1 MKFGVQPWSKNKIS
15 VYCHTFETKLPHSCP
30 ISVEKKKKGI
40 NGPRLDPKKK
50 KYSNIDSMLL
60 SKDHPKNDGTLA
72 PIFCQMFHFFVIAST
87 PRMHRVIVLPQEC
100 RPDAVFS

>member
-1 MKFGVQPWSKNKIS
+1 MDHVWTP
-15 VYCHTFETKLPHSCP
+15 
-30 ISVEKKKKGI
+30 
-40 NGPRLDPKKK
+40 K

-60 SKDHPKNDGTLA
+60 SKDHPKYNGTLA
-72 PIFCQMFHFFVIAST
+72 PIFCQTFHFLVIAST